1 MTAGNNIEDDDT
13 LGQGFFDFELPSLAM
28 FNDNWDEPERIN
40 ALRRMAWA
48 SSFSSFILASAVVMN
63 AVRPDVVA
71 RTLYEHSRLLR
82 EQTIDSLMGGDENAN
97 ERLKEEVME
106 VLSEILRQFKI
117 EVHIEKGDIDENKE

>member
-1 MTAGNNIEDDDT
+1 MTTGNNIEDDDT

-48 SSFSSFILASAVVMN
+48 SSFSSFILASAIITN

-82 EQTIDSLMGGDENAN
+82 EQTIDSLMSENSSAN
-97 ERLKEEVME
+97 DTLKEEILE
-106 VLSEILRQFKI
+106 VLTEILRQFKI
-117 EVHIEKGDIDENKE
+117 EVHKQNGDTDENKK